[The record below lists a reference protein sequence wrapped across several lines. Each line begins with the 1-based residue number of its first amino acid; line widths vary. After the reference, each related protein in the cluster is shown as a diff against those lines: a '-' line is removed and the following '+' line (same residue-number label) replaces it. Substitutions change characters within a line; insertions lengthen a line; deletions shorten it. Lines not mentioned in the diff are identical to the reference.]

1 LQWKSNEITTR
12 KRVAV
17 EVGRGTA
24 SANSTVSSIFHAVR
38 ITNATCDISF
48 NDDILG
54 SVTATVDD
62 GKTVNDG
69 KSITSSKDDPLPL
82 DLTLHNIQLPS
93 GPSFSA

>member
-1 LQWKSNEITTR
+1 
-12 KRVAV
+12 VAV